1 MGLVGM
7 GGFLIVVIDDDD
19 GDGVLDRMKER
30 VKGESRYKGARCTMY
45 SLGPFPLLRTIF
57 VLGPN
62 I

>member
-1 MGLVGM
+1 MGSVGM
-7 GGFLIVVIDDDD
+7 GDSMVLVIDDGD
-19 GDGVLDRMKER
+19 GDGVLDRMEER